1 MRIGELLS
9 LTLGDID
16 FEYNAKIS
24 NALCDNLFETAAEQV
39 AVFFWLYKE
48 LLKNLPKGKKNMI

>member
-1 MRIGELLS
+1 MRIGKLLS

-24 NALCDNLFETAAEQV
+24 NALCDNLLDTATE
-39 AVFFWLYKE
+39 
-48 LLKNLPKGKKNMI
+48 